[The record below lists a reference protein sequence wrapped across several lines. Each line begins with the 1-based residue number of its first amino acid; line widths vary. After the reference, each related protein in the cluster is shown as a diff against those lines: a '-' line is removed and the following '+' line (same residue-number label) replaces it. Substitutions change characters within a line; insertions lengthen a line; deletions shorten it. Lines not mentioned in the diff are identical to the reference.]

1 MKTRLLSQQRQRQ
14 RQRGFSLVE
23 VLVSVVIMSV
33 GTLGVAGLQVL
44 SLQQNR
50 SSLFRSE
57 ALMLGGD
64 ILDRMRAN
72 PVESYAPFDFTDVP
86 PAATNCEDDS
96 CTPSQMKDFDIAWW
110 RCSINRLDANNDP
123 FDICNSLGV
132 TGSQLP
138 GGQGEIADVG
148 DETNCNV
155 EDGETCVIVRW
166 VEVPSENPAYSSVT
180 LRARIN

>member
-1 MKTRLLSQQRQRQ
+1 MKTRLLSRQRQ
-14 RQRGFSLVE
+14 KGFSLVE

-33 GTLGVAGLQVL
+33 GILGVAGLQVL

-57 ALMLGGD
+57 ALMLGSD
-64 ILDRMRAN
+64 MLDRMRAN
-72 PVESYAPFDFTDVP
+72 PLVNYAGFDFRDLP
-86 PAATNCEDDS
+86 PSAINCVDES
-96 CTPSQMKDFDIAWW
+96 CTPAQMKDFDIAWW
-110 RCSINRLDANNDP
+110 RCSINHLADNNDP
-123 FDICNSLGV
+123 FEICDTLNV
-132 TGSQLP
+132 TGSQLY

-148 DETNCNV
+148 DETNCSV

-166 VEVPSENPAYSSVT
+166 TEISSGDPTYSSVT

>member
-1 MKTRLLSQQRQRQ
+1 MKMRLLSRQRQ
-14 RQRGFSLVE
+14 KGFSLIE

-33 GTLGVAGLQVL
+33 GILGVAGLQVL

-72 PVESYAPFDFTDVP
+72 PLQNYAGFDFLDP
-86 PAATNCEDDS
+86 PPPSASNCVADS
-96 CTPSQMKDFDIAWW
+96 CTAAQMKDFDIAWW
-110 RCSINRLDANNDP
+110 RCSINHLDASNNP
-123 FDICNSLGV
+123 FEICGTLGV
-132 TGSQLP
+132 TGSSLP
-138 GGQGEIADVG
+138 GGQGEIADIG
-148 DETNCNV
+148 DETNCSV
-155 EDGETCVIVRW
+155 EAGESCVIVQW
-166 VEVPSENPAYSSVT
+166 VESQSKNPTNSSVT

>member
-1 MKTRLLSQQRQRQ
+1 MKTLSLSRQRQ
-14 RQRGFSLVE
+14 KGFSLVE

-33 GTLGVAGLQVL
+33 GILGVAGLQVL

-64 ILDRMRAN
+64 LLDRMRAN
-72 PVESYAPFDFTDVP
+72 SLQSYAGFDFTDP
-86 PAATNCEDDS
+86 PPSATDCEGDS
-96 CTPSQMKDFDIAWW
+96 CTPAQMKDFDIAWW
-110 RCSINRLDANNDP
+110 RCSINRLDLNDVP
-123 FDICNSLGV
+123 FEICNTLGV

-138 GGQGEIADVG
+138 GGQGEIADLG
-148 DETNCNV
+148 DETNCSV

-166 VEVPSENPAYSSVT
+166 IDIPSENPTYSSVT
-180 LRARIN
+180 LRARVN

>member
-1 MKTRLLSQQRQRQ
+1 MKMRLLSRQRQ
-14 RQRGFSLVE
+14 KGFSLVE

-33 GTLGVAGLQVL
+33 GILGVAGLQVL

-57 ALMLGGD
+57 ALMLGSD
-64 ILDRMRAN
+64 MLDRMRAN
-72 PVESYAPFDFTDVP
+72 PLVNYAGFDFTDLP
-86 PAATNCEDDS
+86 PSATSCEDDS
-96 CTPSQMKDFDIAWW
+96 CTPAQMKDFDIAWW
-110 RCSINRLDANNDP
+110 RCSINRLDADDDDP
-123 FDICNSLGV
+123 FDICDTLGV

-138 GGQGEIADVG
+138 GGQGEIADVE
-148 DETNCNV
+148 DETNCSV

-166 VEVPSENPAYSSVT
+166 TEISSGDPIYSSVT